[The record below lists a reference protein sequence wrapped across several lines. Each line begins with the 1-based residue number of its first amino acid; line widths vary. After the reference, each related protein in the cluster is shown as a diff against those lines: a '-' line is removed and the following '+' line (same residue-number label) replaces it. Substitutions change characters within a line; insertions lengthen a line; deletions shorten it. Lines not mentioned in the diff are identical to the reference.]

1 MEGGLQGAP
10 SKISIFLE
18 GIYFGGPWTNPKSE
32 KFGKKIIGPLLLHKK
47 EHFFVL
53 GWLFFQEISF
63 WGFFRTWLLS
73 HWCGHTAPAN
83 NWISEMALQW
93 LPCPLCDFP
102 LFHTNE
108 KTASPQ
114 FTRLKRSF
122 LANLFIIFPTKK
134 LCIWFH
140 SLSYKIN

>member
-1 MEGGLQGAP
+1 MYWIQKMCRLVAP
-10 SKISIFLE
+10 VCWVLDKRCE
-18 GIYFGGPWTNPKSE
+18 KSVYRVS
-32 KFGKKIIGPLLLHKK
+32 PLLSPAPPPAVAAGAQYCSLKA
-47 EHFFVL
+47 L
-53 GWLFFQEISF
+53 TDQISNP
-63 WGFFRTWLLS
+63 GFFPGSPSCPLS
-73 HWCGHTAPAN
+73 PWCGHTAPAN

>member
-1 MEGGLQGAP
+1 MHWIQKMCRLVASVCWVLDKRCEKSVYRVSPLPVSPAP
-10 SKISIFLE
+10 PPAAAA
-18 GIYFGGPWTNPKSE
+18 GPNTAVWKPWLIKYQIRVFSQA
-32 KFGKKIIGPLLLHKK
+32 P
-47 EHFFVL
+47 VL
-53 GWLFFQEISF
+53 PIVTLM
-63 WGFFRTWLLS
+63 RS
-73 HWCGHTAPAN
+73 HRPGY

-122 LANLFIIFPTKK
+122 LANLFIILPTKNYVFDSSH
-134 LCIWFH
+134 FH
-140 SLSYKIN
+140 II